1 MAILIVDGQ
10 EIFVE
15 EEYQDVN
22 SLLQEVSAGK
32 PPFVLELTQLKG
44 TKRSPIMISIQ
55 YIAAVME

>member
-10 EIFVE
+10 EILVE

-22 SLLQEVSAGK
+22 SLLQEVSVGE
-32 PPFVLELTQLKG
+32 PPFVLELTQLQG

-55 YIAAVME
+55 YVAAVME